1 MRSGSSVLR
10 VLAAWWGAQYSHNYE
25 KPVKNAPAR
34 LMVAAAHRTMHAM
47 KPGIALKFFLAI
59 LLAAA
64 VAAAAMAVATR
75 LSFQWGFL
83 GYLNQVDAQRLD
95 ELAARLATEYRRS
108 GDWQFLRDD
117 YAKLRALALPPPT
130 IPRLALLDAE
140 GRTVVGNPE
149 LAAEGA
155 VKPIVVD
162 GGTVGWIAR
171 APLRR
176 LSSAAEVS
184 FQQEQLRASWLTAA
198 LALALAAGLAVVLG
212 RAFVT
217 PVKRLADATHRLA
230 AGNYATRVPVDT
242 PDELG
247 RLAAD
252 FNRLA
257 ETLERNETL
266 RRRFMADV
274 SHELR
279 TPLAVLS
286 AELEALEDGVRPLT
300 RESLAS
306 LRGEVNALGKLVGD
320 LNQLAL
326 ADVGAL
332 AYRKQTV
339 NVVPLVQQ
347 ALESYRERFA
357 ERGLAI
363 ETALAGDARVFG
375 DADRLVQLFRNL
387 LENSAR
393 YTDPGGRVQIAL
405 RREDGRAILDFDDA
419 APGVP
424 AASLP
429 HLFERFYRVDASRS
443 RANGGAGLGLA
454 ICSSI
459 AAAHGGEIAAAPSP
473 LGGLRVRVALPLAT

>member
-1 MRSGSSVLR
+1 LIAGVRR
-10 VLAAWWGAQYSHNYE
+10 
-25 KPVKNAPAR
+25 
-34 LMVAAAHRTMHAM
+34 RTMLAV
-47 KPGIALKFFLAI
+47 KAGIAVKFFLAI

-64 VAAAAMAVATR
+64 AAAAAMAIATR
-75 LSFQWGFL
+75 SSFQSGFL

-95 ELAARLATEYRRS
+95 ELAGRLATEYRRS
-108 GDWQFLRDD
+108 GSWDFVRDD

-130 IPRLALLDAE
+130 VPRLALIDAKGE
-140 GRTVVGNPE
+140 TVLGNSE

-155 VKPIVVD
+155 VKPVQVD
-162 GGTVGWIAR
+162 GNTVGWIAR

-176 LSSAAEVS
+176 LSTAAEVS
-184 FQQEQLRASWLTAA
+184 FQQKQLRSAWVIAALAVALAAA
-198 LALALAAGLAVVLG
+198 LALVLG

-217 PVKRLADATHRLA
+217 PVKRVADATHRLA
-230 AGNYATRVPVDT
+230 AGDYATRVPAGSR
-242 PDELG
+242 DELG

-257 ETLERNETL
+257 ETLEHNETL

-279 TPLAVLS
+279 TPLAVVS
-286 AELEALEDGVRPLT
+286 GELEALEDGVRPLT

-306 LRGEVNALGKLVGD
+306 LRGEVSALGKLVED

-332 AYRKQTV
+332 AYRMRRV
-339 NVVPLVQQ
+339 DLAPLLEQ
-347 ALESYRERFA
+347 ALESYRERLA
-357 ERGLAI
+357 ERGLAV
-363 ETALAGDARVFG
+363 ETALARGTIVFG
-375 DADRLVQLFRNL
+375 DADRLLAMFRNL

-393 YTDPGGRVQIAL
+393 YTDAGGRVRVSARCEGDRVIV
-405 RREDGRAILDFDDA
+405 DFDDS

-424 AASLP
+424 GDALP
-429 HLFERFYRVDASRS
+429 HLFERFYRVEASRS
-443 RANGGAGLGLA
+443 RANGGSGLGLA

-459 AAAHGGEIAAAPSP
+459 AAAHDAKIAAFDSP
-473 LGGLRVRVALPLAT
+473 LGGLRVRITLPYAA

>member
-1 MRSGSSVLR
+1 M
-10 VLAAWWGAQYSHNYE
+10 
-25 KPVKNAPAR
+25 KNAGPRLIGTAR
-34 LMVAAAHRTMHAM
+34 GRTMRAM

-75 LSFQWGFL
+75 LSFQSGFL

-95 ELAARLATEYRRS
+95 ELAGRLAAEYRRA
-108 GDWQFLRDD
+108 GNWDFLRED

-130 IPRLALLDAE
+130 IPRLALLDAA

-149 LAAEGA
+149 LVEEGA
-155 VKPIVVD
+155 VKPVVVD
-162 GGTVGWIAR
+162 GNTVGWIAR

-176 LSSAAEVS
+176 LTNAADVS
-184 FQQEQLRASWLTAA
+184 FQQQQWRSSWLIAA
-198 LALALAAGLAVVLG
+198 LALALAAALALVLG

-217 PVKRLADATHRLA
+217 PVRRLADATHLLA
-230 AGNYATRVPVDT
+230 AGNYATRVPVDSQ
-242 PDELG
+242 DELG

-320 LNQLAL
+320 LSQLAL

-339 NVVPLVQQ
+339 NVVPLVEQ
-347 ALESYRERFA
+347 ALDSYRERFA
-357 ERGLAI
+357 ERGLEV

-387 LENSAR
+387 VENSAR

-405 RREDGRAILDFDDA
+405 QRQNGRAIIDIDDA

-424 AASLP
+424 PESLP
-429 HLFERFYRVDASRS
+429 HLFERFYRVDSSRS
-443 RANGGAGLGLA
+443 RAHGGTGLGLA

-459 AAAHGGEIAAAPSP
+459 AAAHGGEISAGQSP
-473 LGGLRVRVALPLAT
+473 LGGLRVRVALPLA

>member
-1 MRSGSSVLR
+1 
-10 VLAAWWGAQYSHNYE
+10 
-25 KPVKNAPAR
+25 VKA
-34 LMVAAAHRTMHAM
+34 
-47 KPGIALKFFLAI
+47 GIALKFFLAI

-64 VAAAAMAVATR
+64 VAAGAMALATR
-75 LSFQWGFL
+75 LSFQSGFL

-95 ELAARLATEYRRS
+95 ELAGRLAAEYRRA
-108 GDWQFLRDD
+108 GTWDFVRDD
-117 YAKLRALALPPPT
+117 YARLRALALPPPT
-130 IPRLALLDAE
+130 VPRLALLDAA
-140 GRTVVGNPE
+140 GHPVAGNPE
-149 LAAEGA
+149 IAEEGA
-155 VKPIVVD
+155 VKPVVVD
-162 GGTVGWIAR
+162 GRTVGWISR

-176 LSSAAEVS
+176 LSNAAEVS
-184 FQQEQLRASWLTAA
+184 FQQEQLRAGWVIAA
-198 LALALAAGLAVVLG
+198 LAVVLAGALALILG

-217 PVKRLADATHRLA
+217 PVQRVADATHRVA
-230 AGNYATRVPVDT
+230 AGNYATRVPVHSS
-242 PDELG
+242 DELG

-300 RESLAS
+300 REALAS
-306 LRGEVNALGKLVGD
+306 LRGEVTALSKLVND

-332 AYRKQTV
+332 AYRKERV
-339 NVVPLVQQ
+339 DLVPLLAQ
-347 ALESYRERFA
+347 ALDSYRDRLAERELGVDTAFA
-357 ERGLAI
+357 EHAV
-363 ETALAGDARVFG
+363 VFG
-375 DADRLVQLFRNL
+375 DADRLVQMFRNL

-393 YTDPGGRVQIAL
+393 YTDRGGRVRVAT
-405 RREDGRAILDFDDA
+405 RRDGDRVLVDFDDS

-424 AASLP
+424 REALP

-443 RANGGAGLGLA
+443 RAHGGAGLGLA
-454 ICSSI
+454 ISRSI
-459 AAAHGGEIAAAPSP
+459 ADAHDGAISAENSP
-473 LGGLRVRVALPLAT
+473 LGGLRVRVALPLAA

>member
-1 MRSGSSVLR
+1 MIRATRHRAHRASRGNDICVAVHR
-10 VLAAWWGAQYSHNYE
+10 CCDPGCVERGAQYSHNYE
-25 KPVKNAPAR
+25 KPVKNAPTR
-34 LMVAAAHRTMHAM
+34 LIRPAAHRTMRAM

-95 ELAARLATEYRRS
+95 
-108 GDWQFLRDD
+108 
-117 YAKLRALALPPPT
+117 
-130 IPRLALLDAE
+130 
-140 GRTVVGNPE
+140 E